1 MSEVRFTFD
10 GEQMR
15 AEDGQTIA
23 AALMADGIT
32 SWRTTRFGGSPRG
45 ILCGIGVCY
54 DCLLTLNGEP
64 NVRACV
70 TQVQPGDDVRRQ
82 DGVGVGE
89 LRADSAL
96 GGHISPQ
103 GHQDGVGR

>member
-1 MSEVRFTFD
+1 MSEVRFTFE

-23 AALMADGIT
+23 AALMAEGIA
-32 SWRTTRFGGSPRG
+32 SWRTTRFSGSPRG

-54 DCLLTLNGEP
+54 DCLLTLNSEP

-82 DGVGVGE
+82 DGVG
-89 LRADSAL
+89 R
-96 GGHISPQ
+96 
-103 GHQDGVGR
+103 

>member
-1 MSEVRFTFD
+1 MSEVGFTFD

-23 AALMADGIT
+23 AALMAEGIT
-32 SWRTTRFGGSPRG
+32 SWRITRFGGSPRG

-70 TQVQPGDDVRRQ
+70 TQVQSGDDVRRQ
-82 DGVGVGE
+82 DGVG
-89 LRADSAL
+89 R
-96 GGHISPQ
+96 
-103 GHQDGVGR
+103 

>member
-1 MSEVRFTFD
+1 MSEVSFAFD
-10 GEQMR
+10 GEEIR

-23 AALMADGIT
+23 AALMAHGIV
-32 SWRTTRFGGSPRG
+32 SWRTTRFGDRPRG
-45 ILCGIGVCY
+45 ILCGIGACY

-70 TQVQPGDDVRRQ
+70 TRIEPGDDVRRQ
-82 DGVGVGE
+82 NGVGVRE

-96 GGHISPQ
+96 GGRIPPKVQ
-103 GHQDGVGR
+103 QDGVGQ

>member
-23 AALMADGIT
+23 AALMAEGIT

-70 TQVQPGDDVRRQ
+70 TQVQTGDDVRRQ
-82 DGVGVGE
+82 DGVG
-89 LRADSAL
+89 R
-96 GGHISPQ
+96 
-103 GHQDGVGR
+103 

>member
-1 MSEVRFTFD
+1 MSEIAFTFD
-10 GEQMR
+10 DEPMR

-23 AALMADGIT
+23 AALMAQGIA
-32 SWRTTRFGGSPRG
+32 SWRNTRFGGSPRG

-82 DGVGVGE
+82 DGVG
-89 LRADSAL
+89 R
-96 GGHISPQ
+96 
-103 GHQDGVGR
+103 